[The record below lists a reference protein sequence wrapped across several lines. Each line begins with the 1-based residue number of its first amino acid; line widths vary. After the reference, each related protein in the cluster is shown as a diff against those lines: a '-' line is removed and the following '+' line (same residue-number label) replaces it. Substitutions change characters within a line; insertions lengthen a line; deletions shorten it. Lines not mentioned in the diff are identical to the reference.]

1 LSSHY
6 REHHAANLRRSRDAL
21 TNAIV
26 HLESAVEGMTGEDWL
41 EAESLRRMLVDDI
54 APRLSAVRDASQV
67 RLEGHRSSP
76 DYEAMRAGRMRFP
89 DERERPVAPPAPE
102 PGPPTPAPDPL
113 GFPNAQRGAEIV
125 ARHGS
130 VTAARMA
137 YPPDSAEYD
146 HVQAFVYV
154 STGQRPQGWIPPI
167 VRTVDGRTF
176 VDDGEE
182 PE

>member
-1 LSSHY
+1 MSSNF

-41 EAESLRRMLVDDI
+41 EAESLRRILVEQV
-54 APRLSAVRDASQV
+54 APRLSAVRDASQE
-67 RLEGHRSSP
+67 RFDGHRALP
-76 DYEAMRAGRMRFP
+76 DYEEMRAGRVRFP
-89 DERERPVAPPAPE
+89 DERERPVAPAPPTGPA
-102 PGPPTPAPDPL
+102 TPAPDPL

-137 YPPDSAEYD
+137 SPPNSPEFDD
-146 HVQAFVYV
+146 VQAFVYV
-154 STGQRPQGWIPPI
+154 STGKRPQGWIPPI

-176 VDDGEE
+176 VDDDDEAA
-182 PE
+182 